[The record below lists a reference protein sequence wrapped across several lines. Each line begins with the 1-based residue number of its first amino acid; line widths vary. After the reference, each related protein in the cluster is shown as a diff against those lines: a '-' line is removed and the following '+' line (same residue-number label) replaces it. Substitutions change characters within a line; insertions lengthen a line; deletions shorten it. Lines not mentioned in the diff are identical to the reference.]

1 MVFVLT
7 LLLVFSPRILL
18 LRCLLMFLHGTVMV
32 SNLRYLESSVKT
44 LMKEFVPMALLD

>member
-1 MVFVLT
+1 MFVLT

-18 LRCLLMFLHGTVMV
+18 LHYLLMFLLGTVMV
-32 SNLRYLESSVKT
+32 SNLLYLVSSVKT